1 MIREAIEKLVNGESL
16 SIDQSSQAMDE
27 IMSGTATPA
36 QFGAFVTA
44 LRLKGETIDEIAGM
58 AQTMRRKSLKVQID
72 DPVVDTCGTGGDSS
86 HTFNIST
93 TAGFV
98 VAGTGIKVAKHGNR
112 AMSGSC
118 GSADVLESL
127 GVNIELDPNGV
138 EKCLN
143 EVGYGFMFAQ
153 KFHPS
158 MRYAAGPRKE
168 IGIRSV
174 FNILGPLTNPAG
186 ANAQLIGVANS
197 DIAESIAKVLARLG
211 SHHAMVVHGEDGLD
225 EITLGDA
232 TQVWEL
238 KNGEIS
244 SYTLT
249 PDGLGFKKVKREELV
264 VHSPIE
270 SAKKTRQVLEGSAG
284 PERDVVVVNSAATL
298 LAADRVSSMEEG
310 IALSYK
316 SIDDGQAKAKLDY
329 LITLSNQLK

>member
-1 MIREAIEKLVNGESL
+1 
-16 SIDQSSQAMDE
+16 
-27 IMSGTATPA
+27 
-36 QFGAFVTA
+36 
-44 LRLKGETIDEIAGM
+44 
-58 AQTMRRKSLKVQID
+58 
-72 DPVVDTCGTGGDSS
+72 
-86 HTFNIST
+86 
-93 TAGFV
+93 
-98 VAGTGIKVAKHGNR
+98 
-112 AMSGSC
+112 MSGSC

-127 GVNIELDPNGV
+127 GVNIELEPNGV

-158 MRYAAGPRKE
+158 MRYVAGPRKE

-232 TQVWEL
+232 TRVWEL

-249 PDGLGFKKVKREELV
+249 PDGLGFKKVKREDLV
-264 VHSPIE
+264 VHNPIE
-270 SAKKTRQVLEGSAG
+270 SAEKTRQVLEGSAG

-298 LAADRVSSMEEG
+298 LAADKVSSMEEG
-310 IALSYK
+310 IELSSK
-316 SIDDGQAKAKLDY
+316 SIDDGLAKAKLDH
-329 LITLSNQLK
+329 LITLSNELL

>member
-1 MIREAIEKLVNGESL
+1 MIREIIEKLVNGESL
-16 SIDQSSQAMDE
+16 SMDQSSQVMDE

-36 QFGAFVTA
+36 QFGAFVTS

-72 DPVVDTCGTGGDSS
+72 APVVDTCGTGGDSS

-98 VAGTGIKVAKHGNR
+98 VAGAGIKVAKHGNR

-118 GSADVLESL
+118 GSADVLEAL
-127 GVNIELDPNGV
+127 GVNIELEPNGV

-143 EVGYGFMFAQ
+143 KVGYGFMFAQ

-197 DIAESIAKVLARLG
+197 DVAESIAKVLARLG
-211 SHHAMVVHGEDGLD
+211 SHHALVVHGEDGLD
-225 EITLGDA
+225 EITLGAA

-249 PDGLGFKKVKREELV
+249 PDGLGFKKVKREDLV
-264 VHSPIE
+264 VHSPME
-270 SAKKTRQVLEGSAG
+270 SAEKTRQVLEGSSG
-284 PERDVVVVNSAATL
+284 PERDVVIVNSAATL
-298 LAADRVSSMEEG
+298 LAADRVSSLEEG
-310 IALSYK
+310 IALSSE
-316 SIDDGQAKAKLDY
+316 SIDNGQAKTKLDH
-329 LITLSNQLK
+329 LITLSNELL

>member
-1 MIREAIEKLVNGESL
+1 
-16 SIDQSSQAMDE
+16 
-27 IMSGTATPA
+27 
-36 QFGAFVTA
+36 
-44 LRLKGETIDEIAGM
+44 
-58 AQTMRRKSLKVQID
+58 
-72 DPVVDTCGTGGDSS
+72 
-86 HTFNIST
+86 
-93 TAGFV
+93 
-98 VAGTGIKVAKHGNR
+98 
-112 AMSGSC
+112 MSGSC

-127 GVNIELDPNGV
+127 GVNIELEPNGV

-232 TQVWEL
+232 TRVWEL

-244 SYTLT
+244 VSYTHLT
-249 PDGLGFKKVKREELV
+249 LPTILLV
-264 VHSPIE
+264 
-270 SAKKTRQVLEGSAG
+270 
-284 PERDVVVVNSAATL
+284 
-298 LAADRVSSMEEG
+298 
-310 IALSYK
+310 
-316 SIDDGQAKAKLDY
+316 
-329 LITLSNQLK
+329 